1 MYTADLVLIFYL
13 VEGVAEWDTDSLCK
27 TRLIKGEKAMS
38 TQLTRHY
45 TPALPSLLGRGVFDD
60 IFGQFFNDA
69 PTFVQRTTQGYPVVD
84 IFQGE
89 DGSTIMEFALA
100 GFSRSD
106 INVEVKP
113 ETRSITVSVNTD
125 NEDNTSGRRIA
136 RRNFSK
142 TYVNYDDNLE
152 LARATA
158 KFENGLLTIHVP
170 PRPEVEPL
178 RIEIE

>member
-1 MYTADLVLIFYL
+1 
-13 VEGVAEWDTDSLCK
+13 
-27 TRLIKGEKAMS
+27 MS
-38 TQLTRHY
+38 TQLPGRHY

-60 IFGQFFNDA
+60 IFGAFFTDA
-69 PTFVQRTTQGYPVVD
+69 PTFVQRSTQGYPVAD

-106 INVEVKP
+106 IIVEVKP
-113 ETRSITVSVNTD
+113 ETRSITVSANIS
-125 NEDNTSGRRIA
+125 EDTSSSEGTTHNHRRIA

-142 TYVNYDDNLE
+142 TFVNYDDNLE
-152 LARATA
+152 IAAASA
-158 KFENGLLTIHVP
+158 KFENGLLTIEVP
-170 PRPEVEPL
+170 PRPEVQPL

>member
-1 MYTADLVLIFYL
+1 
-13 VEGVAEWDTDSLCK
+13 
-27 TRLIKGEKAMS
+27 MS

-84 IFQGE
+84 IFQGD

-113 ETRSITVSVNTD
+113 ETRSITVSANTETD
-125 NEDNTSGRRIA
+125 DTDTHQRRIA
-136 RRNFSK
+136 RRNFTK
-142 TYVNYDDNLE
+142 TYVNYDDNLD
-152 LARATA
+152 LASSIA
-158 KFENGLLTIHVP
+158 KFENGLLTIEVP
-170 PRPEVEPL
+170 KRPEAEPL